1 MQAPARMAGLF
12 SRISYHSK
20 MSTIESVLERV
31 RSGEL
36 DIADAATAL
45 RDRRVESLE
54 FATIDHDRADR
65 CGVAEII
72 FGQGKT
78 PEQVVGVARAL
89 RRRGC
94 VALATRLGEAHAA
107 ALREAFGDDDEV
119 SLGPL
124 GRVAMVGTPPTP
136 APHLAPI
143 PIVTA
148 GTSDLPVAEEA
159 LFTCRALGH
168 PVHAIDDVGVAGLH
182 RLLRRLDEVRRG
194 RVVIVIAGMEG
205 ALPSVVAG
213 LIDAPVIAVP
223 TSVGYGAS
231 FGGLSALLG
240 MLNTCAAGVT
250 VVNIDNGFGAAYAA
264 CKINALAPA
273 RPD

>member
-1 MQAPARMAGLF
+1 MNN
-12 SRISYHSK
+12 IE
-20 MSTIESVLERV
+20 TILEQV

-36 DIADAATAL
+36 PVAAAAEAL
-45 RDRRVESLE
+45 RGRRVESLE
-54 FATIDHDRADR
+54 YATIDHDRAER
-65 CGVAEII
+65 CGVAEVI

-78 PEQVVGVARAL
+78 PMQVVQIARAL

-94 VALATRLGEAHAA
+94 VALATRLGEPHIA
-107 ALREAFGDDDEV
+107 ALRDAFGGDDHPLE
-119 SLGPL
+119 LGPL
-124 GRVAMVGTPPTP
+124 GRVALVGTPPEP
-136 APHLAPI
+136 ASSLVPI
-143 PIVTA
+143 PIITA

-159 LFTCRALGH
+159 GFTCRALGH
-168 PVHAIDDVGVAGLH
+168 PVHAIHDVGVAGLH
-182 RLLRRLDEVRRG
+182 RLLGRLEEVRRG
-194 RVVIVIAGMEG
+194 RVVMVIAGMEG

-264 CKINALAPA
+264 CKINALAA
-273 RPD
+273 TA